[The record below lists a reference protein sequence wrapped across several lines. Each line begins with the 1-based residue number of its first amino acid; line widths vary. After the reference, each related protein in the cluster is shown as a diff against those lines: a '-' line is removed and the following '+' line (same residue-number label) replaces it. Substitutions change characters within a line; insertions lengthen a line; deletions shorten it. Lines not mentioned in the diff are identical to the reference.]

1 MSEIRVENII
11 GETGTDA
18 VNFTKGVNVTGV
30 CTATSFTGA
39 VAASQLT
46 GALPAISGANLTGIV
61 GGKIHQVVTQI
72 YEPGGTDHATSST
85 SYVDTG
91 MTLQITPSNTNSK
104 IFIFGIANGHR
115 CSNSGANSVI
125 NIKRAISGGSTGE
138 LSGQNLGI
146 AHTYNIH
153 ATTSPIFFVDGTTGT
168 AQRTYTIVHKCT
180 SSSHSSYL
188 FRANT
193 SNMFFLAEILP

>member
-18 VNFTKGVNVTGV
+18 VKFTKGVNVTGV

-72 YEPGGTDHATSST
+72 YEPGGSDPGTSNT
-85 SYVDTG
+85 SYVDTA

-115 CSNSGANSVI
+115 SSSSSANSII
-125 NIKRAISGGSTGE
+125 NIKRAVSGGSTDN
-138 LSGQNLGI
+138 LAGQTYGV
-146 AHTYNIH
+146 AHTYNVH
-153 ATTSPIFFVDGTTGT
+153 ATTTPIFFVDGTTGT
-168 AQRTYTIVHKCT
+168 AQRTYTVVHKSD